1 VDWKA
6 EKPDDRVPQLGS
18 FATIMPQEPAQPGLA
33 LDFGGIWRAGGCQV
47 PSPLKSVSHG
57 SALYRSGPEVR
68 KSPMFCKKRLTSL
81 ALARMGRSMKKP
93 SPQLTNP
100 ARPPRNPPRTFKEI
114 LAELESPIPNYED
127 LPPLPP
133 PPKPQRLR
141 EIIPYLRRP
150 RP

>member
-1 VDWKA
+1 
-6 EKPDDRVPQLGS
+6 
-18 FATIMPQEPAQPGLA
+18 
-33 LDFGGIWRAGGCQV
+33 
-47 PSPLKSVSHG
+47 
-57 SALYRSGPEVR
+57 
-68 KSPMFCKKRLTSL
+68 MFCKKRLTSL